1 MYKITE
7 QPEWKEAIRETNL
20 QMERV
25 EVLLSNLLALKSPN
39 DDSFNIPKDDVIV
52 TIETAILL
60 LRQC

>member
-25 EVLLSNLLALKSPN
+25 EVLLSNLLALKSPE
-39 DDSFNIPKDDVIV
+39 DDSFTIPTDDVIV
-52 TIETAILL
+52 TLETAILL
-60 LRQC
+60 

>member
-25 EVLLSNLLALKSPN
+25 EVLLSNLLALKSPE
-39 DDSFNIPKDDVIV
+39 DDSFTIPTDDVVV
-52 TIETAILL
+52 TLETAILL
-60 LRQC
+60 LRQ